1 VSTFQDCIVS
11 YLDLNDLGALLAT
24 KSRRGVAVM
33 RSLHQLVS
41 SIAHTFA
48 AHDEVCFWQD
58 SVLLV
63 APVTAARDSYQR
75 AMSDVE
81 RLKQAIDG
89 LNHCHCHAVSIKG
102 QSFPAPTFPR
112 ARRRPRTIYL
122 SASSLAFS
130 NCFEV
135 EHHLSHRKADWYLD
149 SRITSKI
156 AHRQP
161 DFSDPVILLPRN
173 AKRDIHVFRGSFR

>member
-1 VSTFQDCIVS
+1 MRTFQDCIVS
-11 YLDLNDLGALLAT
+11 YLDLNNIGALLAT
-24 KSRRGVAVM
+24 KSQRGVAVM
-33 RSLHQLVS
+33 RSLHHLVGN
-41 SIAHTFA
+41 IAHTLS

-81 RLKQAIDG
+81 RLKRAIDG
-89 LNHCHCHAVSIKG
+89 LKHCHCHAISIKG

-112 ARRRPRTIYL
+112 SKRPRTIYL

-135 EHHLSHRKADWYLD
+135 EQRLSHRNADWYLD

-161 DFSDPVILLPRN
+161 DFSDPVILLPRS
-173 AKRDIHVFRGSFR
+173 AKREIHVFRDSFR

>member
-1 VSTFQDCIVS
+1 
-11 YLDLNDLGALLAT
+11 
-24 KSRRGVAVM
+24 M
-33 RSLHQLVS
+33 RSLHQLVGN
-41 SIAHTFA
+41 IAHTLA

-63 APVTAARDSYQR
+63 AQVTAARDSYQR

-89 LNHCHCHAVSIKG
+89 LKDCHCHAVSIKG
-102 QSFPAPTFPR
+102 QSFPAPTFTR
-112 ARRRPRTIYL
+112 SKRPRTIYL

-135 EHHLSHRKADWYLD
+135 EQRLRHRTADWYLD

-161 DFSDPVILLPRN
+161 DFSDPVILLPRS
-173 AKRDIHVFRGSFR
+173 AKREIHVFRDSFR